1 MRYLN
6 LIIYF
11 LLISTNSFAQKNQ
24 KKIEIINA
32 DFTYVNNKSHPD
44 YWRLIGNVNIRHN
57 QTDMFCDSAH
67 YFSEKEKIIAYE
79 NVKVKKGDSINIS
92 GDILNYDGENKVAI
106 ISRNVILINKEN
118 ILKSQRL
125 IYNIQ
130 KKKISFNSLSE
141 ISKGNQK
148 ISAKKGIYNTNTRA
162 YQFNDSVNYYNNNYQ
177 IITDH
182 LISDEKNKITLLKGP
197 SEILFDNKVVFCE
210 EAYLFE
216 KENKAEFFKKA
227 SLKTD
232 KYILFA
238 DSIFFNKNN
247 NNLKAKN
254 NVVLEDSINN
264 FFIESNNALYLE
276 NQRKMIFNKSPLL
289 NLVSD
294 EDTIFIKAD
303 EFHNQEIISKEI
315 LYAFNNVKI
324 LNNEINGKC
333 DSLTFST
340 SDSLIHLY
348 KNPVLWLD
356 EYQISSDSMSINY
369 YDKTINKLFL
379 ISNPIIISEQD
390 STLFNQIKGKYME
403 GDFFN
408 NKLKN
413 IDVLGNGQSIYFIK
427 ENKEIIGMNYL
438 ESSNIYLSFKKNKLN
453 NINYK
458 TSPYSITTPLEDISE
473 EKKYLKGF
481 NWKIKE
487 KPERQKVFSQL
498 L

>member
-1 MRYLN
+1 
-6 LIIYF
+6 
-11 LLISTNSFAQKNQ
+11 
-24 KKIEIINA
+24 
-32 DFTYVNNKSHPD
+32 
-44 YWRLIGNVNIRHN
+44 
-57 QTDMFCDSAH
+57 MFCDSAH

-148 ISAKKGIYNTNTRA
+148 ISAKKGIYNTNSKS
-162 YQFNDSVNYYNNNYQ
+162 YQFDDSVNYYNNNYQ

-264 FFIESNNALYLE
+264 FFIE
-276 NQRKMIFNKSPLL
+276 F
-289 NLVSD
+289 
-294 EDTIFIKAD
+294 
-303 EFHNQEIISKEI
+303 
-315 LYAFNNVKI
+315 
-324 LNNEINGKC
+324 
-333 DSLTFST
+333 SLMT
-340 SDSLIHLY
+340 
-348 KNPVLWLD
+348 N
-356 EYQISSDSMSINY
+356 
-369 YDKTINKLFL
+369 
-379 ISNPIIISEQD
+379 
-390 STLFNQIKGKYME
+390 
-403 GDFFN
+403 
-408 NKLKN
+408 
-413 IDVLGNGQSIYFIK
+413 
-427 ENKEIIGMNYL
+427 
-438 ESSNIYLSFKKNKLN
+438 
-453 NINYK
+453 
-458 TSPYSITTPLEDISE
+458 
-473 EKKYLKGF
+473 
-481 NWKIKE
+481 
-487 KPERQKVFSQL
+487 
-498 L
+498 